1 MARETRTQQL
11 ARLAAERE
19 AFLAEQKATYATRLM
34 NTLQRAQVANFELD
48 VSDMTFRMHDRD
60 ERDYDVT
67 VLDLAFSEDADDVL
81 RSFDRDVTWKEERY
95 AEENRKRLARQ
106 VALNKLT
113 TEERELLNVS

>member
-1 MARETRTQQL
+1 
-11 ARLAAERE
+11 
-19 AFLAEQKATYATRLM
+19 
-34 NTLQRAQVANFELD
+34 
-48 VSDMTFRMHDRD
+48 
-60 ERDYDVT
+60 
-67 VLDLAFSEDADDVL
+67 VL

>member
-60 ERDYDVT
+60 ERD
-67 VLDLAFSEDADDVL
+67 
-81 RSFDRDVTWKEERY
+81 
-95 AEENRKRLARQ
+95 
-106 VALNKLT
+106 
-113 TEERELLNVS
+113 